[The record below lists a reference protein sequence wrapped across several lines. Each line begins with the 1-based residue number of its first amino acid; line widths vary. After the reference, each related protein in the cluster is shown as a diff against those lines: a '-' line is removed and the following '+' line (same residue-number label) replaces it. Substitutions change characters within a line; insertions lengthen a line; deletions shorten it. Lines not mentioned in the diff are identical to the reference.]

1 MDNKNGV
8 FFVLYFFCQGEGF
21 ELLKVFMGKGELV
34 LSVCDGN
41 NEELLFSS
49 CHLFVEPGAGQML
62 W

>member
-1 MDNKNGV
+1 M
-8 FFVLYFFCQGEGF
+8 
-21 ELLKVFMGKGELV
+21 FMGKGELV

-49 CHLFVEPGAGQML
+49 CHLFVEPGTGQML